1 MKLCATVNTM
11 ELQLLTRLSEKELN
25 MKVLINM
32 HAAAGAAGAAKWL
45 TDWLLACIQLR
56 ETEQRNPVSQ
66 CDFFYNKIP
75 GSHIKWRLLLSFLDF
90 SIYFNFFSFMFNFFV
105 SFFLSLSLKIYLY
118 ECELVWMYLFVVII
132 FCS

>member
-1 MKLCATVNTM
+1 M

-90 SIYFNFFSFMFNFFV
+90 SIYFIFFPLCLIFSFL
-105 SFFLSLSLKIYLY
+105 SFFLSLLKYIYMNVSLY
-118 ECELVWMYLFVVII
+118 ECIYLWL
-132 FCS
+132 